1 MTNYSEKD
9 CQKFIDQYKALL
21 NTSMTLKDVYEN
33 FTACHADKKCCIYFD
48 EDDKKRT
55 YTYSKYKDNVWF
67 LAKRL
72 SSLFSAIPAGSVVG
86 LKLKNSPI
94 WPLMFWAIL
103 MTGHPVLLIAANLQH
118 DNTENLLK
126 DAKAKAIIA
135 NEEDAY
141 SIPSFRVNNVRN
153 ADEDAFFAANWAN
166 EIIFCSSGTTG
177 NIKMMVMNGENICYQ
192 IASVANVPSNGN
204 ALMNP
209 GEIRILAMIPFHH
222 IFGFVAVFLLFSFYG
237 KTLVYPNSSSSTDLL
252 NAIRKGSCTH
262 VFSVP
267 IFWDGIAQQ
276 LERTTA
282 QQHLST
288 QELIKKML
296 AYNNHQI
303 SKEEA
308 GFSSSKL
315 FLRIMQKKV
324 LGKQVQFCI
333 SGGGYLLPKT
343 CSIINGLSYP
353 LNNGYGMTEIGVTSV
368 EQSSKVEKRLLGSI
382 GKPLA
387 GVEYKIIP
395 LDSEHP
401 FEGELCVKSKIT
413 HVEEIIN
420 GVRSKTTLDNGYYHT
435 GDIAF
440 KDNSGSY
447 YIKGRIKDTIIASNG
462 ENVYPDEIE
471 SYFRDIKHIRNLVVF
486 GQHEN
491 NTEKI
496 ILVVDLENSV
506 STDELPKIKDDIDS
520 INITLPNEKRISC
533 AYIYKKALPM
543 ANNMKVKRFV
553 LQKELESKPENFLS
567 FNGEVLGKKPI
578 SFEGYDSK
586 DVTRV
591 INKVRKVFSKTLYL
605 PEYKIENNASW
616 ADDLGGDSMS
626 YVTMV
631 QELNSVFKISIP
643 TEKYGKLLTIAEFTK
658 EILDNEK
665 KIEESKKNN
674 EK

>member
-9 CQKFIDQYKALL
+9 CQKFIDQYKSLL
-21 NTSMTLKDVYEN
+21 DTSMTLKDIYEN
-33 FTACHADKKCCIYFD
+33 FTTRHANEKCCIYFD
-48 EDDKKRT
+48 EDDKKRS

-72 SSLFSAIPAGSVVG
+72 SSVLSCIPAGSIVG

-94 WPLMFWAIL
+94 WPLMFWAVL

-126 DAKAKAIIA
+126 DSKAKAIIA
-135 NEEDAY
+135 NEEDPY
-141 SIPSFRVNNVRN
+141 SIPSFRVNNIRN
-153 ADEDAFFAANWAN
+153 ADEDTFFTANWAN
-166 EIIFCSSGTTG
+166 EVLFCSSGTTG
-177 NIKMMVMNGENICYQ
+177 NIKMMVMNGENLCYQ
-192 IASVANVPSNGN
+192 IAAAANIPSRGN
-204 ALMNP
+204 ALMHP
-209 GEIRILAMIPFHH
+209 GKIHILAMIPFHH
-222 IFGFVAVFLLFSFYG
+222 IFGFVAVFLWFSFYG

-252 NAIRKGSCTH
+252 NAIRKGRCTH
-262 VFSVP
+262 IFSVP
-267 IFWDGIAQQ
+267 MFWDGIAQQ
-276 LERTTA
+276 LQRTTA
-282 QQHLST
+282 QQSSSR
-288 QELIKKML
+288 QETIRKML

-308 GFSSSKL
+308 GFASSK
-315 FLRIMQKKV
+315 FFTGIMQKKV
-324 LGKQVQFCI
+324 FGKQVEFCI

-343 CSIINGLSYP
+343 CSIINGLNYP

-368 EQSSKVEKRLLGSI
+368 EQSNKVERRLLGSI
-382 GKPLA
+382 GKTFS
-387 GVEYKIIP
+387 GIEYKIVPTDESHP
-395 LDSEHP
+395 L
-401 FEGELCVKSKIT
+401 EGELCVKSKII

-420 GVRSKTTLDNGYYHT
+420 GVRSKTVLDDGFFHT
-435 GDIAF
+435 GDIAY
-440 KDNSGSY
+440 KDNSGRY
-447 YIKGRIKDTIIASNG
+447 YIKGRIKDTIIGSNG

-471 SYFRDIKHIRNLVVF
+471 SYFRDIKHIRNLAVF

-496 ILVVDLENSV
+496 VLVVDLENNV
-506 STDELPKIKDDIDS
+506 SSEQLPKIKGDIDS
-520 INITLPNEKRISC
+520 INATLPNEKRISA
-533 AYIYKKALPM
+533 AYIYKKSLPI

-553 LQKELESKPENFLS
+553 LQKELKNNPENFLS
-567 FNGEVLGKKPI
+567 FEGESLGKKTV
-578 SFEGYDSK
+578 SFEGYDAK
-586 DVTRV
+586 EVAKVMD
-591 INKVRKVFSKTLYL
+591 KVRKLFSKTLYL
-605 PEYKIENNASW
+605 PEYKIESDASW

-643 TEKYGKLLTIAEFTK
+643 TEKYGKLLTIADFTK
-658 EILDNEK
+658 EILDIEK